1 MNLKGKTLLRLLLHL
16 ITLLSCHQTYQPFAV
31 DATHLQGTFDTQDF
45 FKFLIK
51 FGFQKAELH
60 RPLDS
65 FGYIYGNITAVP
77 HQEFQQPV
85 TLVVLDKAS
94 FVDFY
99 RNRSLSI
106 YARELACQHM
116 MKRVQLMAYDV
127 DCNPHGK
134 RDFLRRIPCPPGQLC
149 VDEDAPSNV
158 IAGNQ
163 FTYVISEVSQPR

>member
-1 MNLKGKTLLRLLLHL
+1 MNLKGSTLLRLLLHL
-16 ITLLSCHQTYQPFAV
+16 MTFLSCYDNLSMVA
-31 DATHLQGTFDTQDF
+31 ATHLKGSFDTQDF

-60 RPLDS
+60 RPHES
-65 FGYIYGNITAVP
+65 FGYIYGNVTSSQQDF
-77 HQEFQQPV
+77 HQPV
-85 TLVVLDKAS
+85 TLVVLDKPT

-99 RNRSLSI
+99 NNRSLSI

-116 MKRVQLMAYDV
+116 FQRVQALAYDN

-134 RDFLRRIPCPPGQLC
+134 RDFLRKIPCPKGELC
-149 VDEDAPSNV
+149 MDEDAPSNV
-158 IAGNQ
+158 IAGHQ